1 MNDKNTSSSSSSS
14 SSSFVIDNNNT
25 SSVVIRKTSRPSPRT
40 DFFYNS
46 NSCQGNIIKEERN
59 LSVPSQK
66 TNAQSNVVT
75 TNVVAKAPRIKKVK
89 PSTTSSTT
97 TSTAIQLDWSQW
109 RSKQAN
115 KDYGTG
121 GGLINAFIESA
132 RQNELGTEEDMEA
145 FNFQKKRCC
154 RSC

>member
-1 MNDKNTSSSSSSS
+1 M
-14 SSSFVIDNNNT
+14 
-25 SSVVIRKTSRPSPRT
+25 
-40 DFFYNS
+40 
-46 NSCQGNIIKEERN
+46 
-59 LSVPSQK
+59 
-66 TNAQSNVVT
+66 
-75 TNVVAKAPRIKKVK
+75 VAKEPRIKKVK

-145 FNFQKKRCC
+145 FNFQKKKVL
-154 RSC
+154 SFMLKKDFSKS